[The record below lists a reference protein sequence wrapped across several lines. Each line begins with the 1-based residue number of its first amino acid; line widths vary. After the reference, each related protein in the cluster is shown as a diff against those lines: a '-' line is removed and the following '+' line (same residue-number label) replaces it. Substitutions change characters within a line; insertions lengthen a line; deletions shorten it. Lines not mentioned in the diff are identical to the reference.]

1 MTKSE
6 IREIAKLE
14 PMHKFGMTDTV
25 ARGLSALIRA
35 TRTKQAV
42 YDMLDYADK
51 FGVLNH
57 PDFKVI

>member
-6 IREIAKLE
+6 IREIAKLAV
-14 PMHKFGMTDTV
+14 MHKLGMTDTV

-35 TRTKQAV
+35 TRTKKAV
-42 YDMLDYADK
+42 YDMLEYAET
-51 FGVLNH
+51 FGVLYH